1 MKAEPAKAGRGGG
14 RKGGG
19 RTGEQRSE
27 AVGTQTRKRGE
38 GKKQTDFLLAV
49 LRRIRWVWLDNEQS
63 AQKQAERE
71 RRERGMD
78 AAPLEEIARDRDGPT
93 VGKEE

>member
-14 RKGGG
+14 RKGGW
-19 RTGEQRSE
+19 RTGEQQSE

-71 RRERGMD
+71 RRERGMQR
-78 AAPLEEIARDRDGPT
+78 PLEEIARDRDGPT
-93 VGKEE
+93 VGKEK